1 MENEIRLLLAAF
13 VMNGLL
19 QSKPHIKPSEIAEL
33 AFEIADEMLEEPDE
47 GIVAIPRR
55 KRQRKW

>member
-1 MENEIRLLLAAF
+1 MESEIRLFLAAF
-13 VMNGLL
+13 AMNGLIQARPGL
-19 QSKPHIKPSEIAEL
+19 KPSELAEL

-55 KRQRKW
+55 RRHRKW

>member
-1 MENEIRLLLAAF
+1 
-13 VMNGLL
+13 MNGLL
-19 QSKPHIKPSEIAEL
+19 QSKPHLKPSEIAEL